1 MKSIRSQV
9 YPQHTEKLLR
19 WSRTR
24 VGLELPASVNM
35 SIESDDTIV
44 PESTNGAC
52 SLPSFK
58 PAEKS
63 TPVEKVRLFTKKSLE
78 VQADLEEFQAEPIA
92 NPSCFKRANTSSTK
106 TGVTSSATKRRVFF
120 DTPSWIDLS
129 SDEFSQSQSPKKEHH
144 VTNDLSSSTQSTAEL
159 EARPV
164 TSSVGLKSKE
174 VNYGAIPKK
183 LDFSPGSESETIAC
197 RGTQPLDHEVG
208 IVATF
213 VWCDTPASI
222 FFRTSELTKKYHQIR
237 DLVKRQFRNIKPQT
251 NPSKLRVGFACV
263 VYNGFDWWRA
273 EVINTDAYPECT
285 VSFMDKGYQRIV
297 QAIDI
302 HPMTPELQMFPRTVL
317 QVSLWGVYPPP
328 VGVWDDKVAK

>member
-1 MKSIRSQV
+1 M
-9 YPQHTEKLLR
+9 YPEHSEKLLQ

-24 VGLELPASVNM
+24 AVQEIHSSANM
-35 SIESDDTIV
+35 SSDSDDTLTNLV
-44 PESTNGAC
+44 PESSVGAC
-52 SLPSFK
+52 SLPPPRPTLKRTQVGSGRLLPKIFESFE
-58 PAEKS
+58 A
-63 TPVEKVRLFTKKSLE
+63 
-78 VQADLEEFQAEPIA
+78 QADLEEQSIF
-92 NPSCFKRANTSSTK
+92 NPSPS
-106 TGVTSSATKRRVFF
+106 KRRVCF
-120 DTPSWIDLS
+120 DTPSWIDLKNE
-129 SDEFSQSQSPKKEHH
+129 EFAQPQSHACNQQ
-144 VTNDLSSSTQSTAEL
+144 VIDDFRFSTQSTVKL
-159 EARPV
+159 EPRSL
-164 TSSVGLKSKE
+164 TSSVELK
-174 VNYGAIPKK
+174 VQGITYGAARKPDVSSSI
-183 LDFSPGSESETIAC
+183 LSEVIAH

-237 DLVKRQFRNIKPQT
+237 ELVKRQFRNIKPQT

-302 HPMTPELQMFPRTVL
+302 YPMTPELEMFPRTVL

>member
-1 MKSIRSQV
+1 M
-9 YPQHTEKLLR
+9 T
-19 WSRTR
+19 
-24 VGLELPASVNM
+24 
-35 SIESDDTIV
+35 
-44 PESTNGAC
+44 
-52 SLPSFK
+52 SL
-58 PAEKS
+58 
-63 TPVEKVRLFTKKSLE
+63 
-78 VQADLEEFQAEPIA
+78 
-92 NPSCFKRANTSSTK
+92 
-106 TGVTSSATKRRVFF
+106 
-120 DTPSWIDLS
+120 
-129 SDEFSQSQSPKKEHH
+129 
-144 VTNDLSSSTQSTAEL
+144 
-159 EARPV
+159 
-164 TSSVGLKSKE
+164 VGLKSKG
-174 VNYGAIPKK
+174 VNYGAIPKNR
-183 LDFSPGSESETIAC
+183 DRSPRSESEAVAC

-251 NPSKLRVGFACV
+251 NPSKLKVGFACV
-263 VYNGFDWWRA
+263 VYCDFDWWRA